1 MIMMDNRPHH
11 ADANTTWMLMTMIRM
26 VRMMVMTMITIQQT
40 TLHCLGDDND
50 ADQKY
55 VYHDLNSDE
64 DNPSEEDEDYDFS
77 DDYVDDF
84 DDGNYLDADSESFLV
99 ACWPKM
105 ESDYLF
111 LFYQEPQGALVFA

>member
-1 MIMMDNRPHH
+1 
-11 ADANTTWMLMTMIRM
+11 
-26 VRMMVMTMITIQQT
+26 MITIQQT

-84 DDGNYLDADSESFLV
+84 DDGDYRDADSESFLI

-111 LFYQEPQGALVFA
+111 LFYQEPQAALVFA